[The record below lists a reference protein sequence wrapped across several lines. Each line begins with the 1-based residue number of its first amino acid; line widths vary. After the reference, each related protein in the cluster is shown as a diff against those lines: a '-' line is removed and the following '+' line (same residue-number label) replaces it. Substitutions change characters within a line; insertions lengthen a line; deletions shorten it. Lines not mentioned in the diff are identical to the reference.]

1 MASLIP
7 FNKKRNDL
15 MNLGFNDFS
24 NMLDDFFSANG
35 LPFERS
41 LRHDTFKVDIKDEE
55 DKYVI
60 EAEVPGVKKEDIQ
73 VTIDDG
79 RLNLSVKHESVS
91 EEEGSKYIHRER
103 RMSQMSRSILLKDVS
118 EEGAQAKLEDGVLK
132 LIFPKKENVETSKR
146 IMIE

>member
-1 MASLIP
+1 M
-7 FNKKRNDL
+7 
-15 MNLGFNDFS
+15 
-24 NMLDDFFSANG
+24 
-35 LPFERS
+35 
-41 LRHDTFKVDIKDEE
+41 
-55 DKYVI
+55 
-60 EAEVPGVKKEDIQ
+60 Q

-118 EEGAQAKLEDGVLK
+118 EEGAQAKLEDGVLT
-132 LIFPKKENVETSKR
+132 LILPKKENLDTSKR

>member
-1 MASLIP
+1 M
-7 FNKKRNDL
+7 
-15 MNLGFNDFS
+15 
-24 NMLDDFFSANG
+24 
-35 LPFERS
+35 
-41 LRHDTFKVDIKDEE
+41 DIKDEE

-79 RLNLSVKHESVS
+79 RLNLSVKYESVS

-118 EEGAQAKLEDGVLK
+118 EKGAQAKLEDGVLT
-132 LIFPKKENVETSKR
+132 LILSKKENLDTSKR

>member
-1 MASLIP
+1 M
-7 FNKKRNDL
+7 
-15 MNLGFNDFS
+15 G
-24 NMLDDFFSANG
+24 
-35 LPFERS
+35 
-41 LRHDTFKVDIKDEE
+41 DIKDEA

-118 EEGAQAKLEDGVLK
+118 EEGAQAKLEDGVLT
-132 LIFPKKENVETSKR
+132 LILPKKENLDTSKR